1 MSNFEHLGG
10 GHYTVRT
17 QAGFKQALR
26 HYHAPYGEEAD
37 VRGYPSSYPSLIH
50 ISTAYCGYHYTVV
63 DSISINALLKS
74 IARSEASDC

>member
-26 HYHAPYGEEAD
+26 HFHAPYDAED

-50 ISTAYCGYHYTVV
+50 ISTAYHGYHYTVV
-63 DSISINALLKS
+63 DSISINSLLKS